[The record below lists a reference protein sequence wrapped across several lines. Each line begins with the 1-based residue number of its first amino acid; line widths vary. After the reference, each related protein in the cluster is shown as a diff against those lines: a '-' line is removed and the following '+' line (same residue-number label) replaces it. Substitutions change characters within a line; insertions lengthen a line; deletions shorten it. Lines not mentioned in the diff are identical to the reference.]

1 MSGLQENTQ
10 KSFKTCINS
19 IRNRLL
25 EDLEQSCYQYYSL
38 NANNRNKV
46 NFTYQEDIKYKR
58 LFTWLESPE
67 RSHSNWQDNLKDL
80 VKERAYTLTNRLV
93 ILMQL
98 ESRDLRQV
106 KLISQ
111 GIEKSAFRTEQE
123 FFIALTQGDD
133 QGFGFI
139 LQQVW
144 DQLALELP
152 ALFEFN
158 EIHECIPVPGPTLL
172 WIIQALNQ
180 DVLQQ
185 AWLDDTTLGWLYQYW
200 NDPDKTYVE
209 KKLKGDGMPK
219 GKVETYEIGRK
230 TQLFTDHYM
239 VEWLLHNSIGDQWRA
254 ICKKNNWVDK
264 ENIVKTWKGY
274 IWKDLEQTYIDASV
288 NNLEDVKILDPA
300 MGSGHFLVFAFDLLY
315 SLYRV
320 QREQQNLEFNE
331 AEIVNVILSKN
342 LHGIDIDS
350 RAVQIAAAALY
361 IKAKEKA
368 PEVNV
373 STLQIVATD
382 LGLDHLSSD
391 DECLNDLRG
400 LLRDEM
406 GISSSFFDILL
417 DNLKHANSLGSL
429 ITISQDIK
437 EALENSDQ
445 VEMIFDASK
454 TTRVIPRIDREE
466 AVYEALEEFIKNH
479 DTAVDLGV
487 KGLAGQLEKGVRL
500 IKLLRKRYDILCANP
515 PYLATSNLTKPIAE
529 RLERYSEIAKGD
541 LYALFFICFENL
553 TKEHG
558 LWCVV
563 AQHNWMFLG
572 GFSDFRNHI
581 LRENAILKCTHL
593 GTGAFEAIGGEIV
606 GASMIVAQKT
616 PLSKSECVYHRL
628 VSYENHSEKKEMV
641 ANPPQKYTYTFPQS
655 RFSEIS
661 GSPMIYWWT
670 EEFRQAYLDAPKLG
684 EYPGAKVRQGLATCN
699 NMRFT
704 RFYWEVELNQIDI
717 VPSKESTIHKRY
729 ENTWEPFLKGAKDKR
744 WFEPLINVVNWKNN
758 KFELWQSVKD
768 IKGGMIKNIEY
779 YFRQG
784 IAFSYIGTNG
794 FLCRLRR
801 YQSIFDVSGSSIFCK
816 NPAKIQVILS
826 SNITGYVSQSL
837 NPTIN
842 NQTGDIANLSVLDK
856 LADYTLYLNRAETL
870 YEQLFSSTE
879 SNFEYKYQHLGSEKF
894 EVEEARIRDEID
906 KELLQQFSQETIQT
920 IYQEIGESVFNL
932 PHWDGKRESIP
943 EDFIESYQ
951 AEESLLELSREYQLH
966 PDSLL
971 KIKVELGLTH
981 DDHRQDRAFK
991 NLSWTIGVLLGRFDA
1006 QTGGLND
1013 LAEEQRKDQNII
1025 QDINAP
1031 KGHSHGLLYL
1041 SVLDNYEGLNRK
1053 EHANVGNACLQTLQD
1068 TLEYKWGAEKSNN
1081 LWNEI
1086 DNALVLDCRT
1096 DWTPAQRAKKDLN
1109 TWIRTSAFAEH
1120 ESIYSKRPI
1129 YFPLV
1134 SVKKSFFVWVNI
1146 HQWHDGTLNSIL
1158 ANYLSPDSSLLD
1170 SRIKRLRGDRQSI
1183 TDSRELN
1190 AIEKEIADL
1199 DKLLDELQAFIAN
1212 ITQLATRGPAP
1223 ELQEVEAPYV
1233 MDLDDGVM
1241 VNSSA
1246 LWELV
1251 LPLWKDPKKWW
1262 ASLSTPKGKKDFD
1275 WSHLA
1280 MRYWPER
1287 VMEKVKQDP
1296 SLAVAHSDYGQYIGH
1311 DLFTELHPE
1320 AAEKWEEQ
1328 QTKQQDKNLELDI

>member
-1 MSGLQENTQ
+1 MSGLKDNTQ

-38 NANNRNKV
+38 NAKNRDKV
-46 NFTYQEDIKYKR
+46 NLTYQEELHYQR

-67 RSHSNWQDNLKDL
+67 RAHSKWQDNLKDL

-98 ESRDLRQV
+98 ESRDLRKV

-111 GIEKSAFRTEQE
+111 GIDKSAFRTEQE

-144 DQLALELP
+144 DHLALELP

-158 EIHECIPVPGPTLL
+158 EIHECIPIPGPTLL
-172 WIIQALNQ
+172 WLIQQLNQ
-180 DVLQQ
+180 ENLQQ
-185 AWLDDTTLGWLYQYW
+185 AWMNDTTLGWLYQYW
-200 NDPDKTYVE
+200 NDPDKAYVD
-209 KKLKGDGMPK
+209 KKLKGEGMPK

-254 ICKKNNWVDK
+254 ICKKNNWRDK
-264 ENIVKTWKGY
+264 ENVVKNWKGY
-274 IWKDLEQTYIDASV
+274 VWKDLEQSYVDASV

-320 QREQQNLEFNE
+320 QREQQEQEFNE
-331 AEIVNVILSKN
+331 AEIVDVILSKN

-373 STLQIVATD
+373 SALQIVATD

-391 DECLNDLRG
+391 NESLNDLRV

-406 GISSSFFDILL
+406 GISTSFFDVLI

-479 DTAVDLGV
+479 GTAVDLGV

-515 PYLATSNLTKPIAE
+515 PYLATSNLAKPIAD

-581 LRENAILKCTHL
+581 LRENAILKCSHL

-628 VSYENHSEKKEMV
+628 VSYENYSEKKEMV
-641 ANPPQKYTYTFPQS
+641 ANPPQKYIFIFPQS
-655 RFSEIS
+655 RFTEIS
-661 GSPMIYWWT
+661 GSPMIYWWP
-670 EEFRQAYLDAPKLG
+670 EEFRQAYLEAPKLSDVG
-684 EYPGAKVRQGLATCN
+684 YIGIGFNSGNNSRFLRQIWEIQLA
-699 NMRFT
+699 
-704 RFYWEVELNQIDI
+704 DI
-717 VPSKESTIHKRY
+717 SLIESREMKKPNLDCMWQPYI
-729 ENTWEPFLKGAKDKR
+729 KGAKGKR
-744 WFEPLINVVNWKNN
+744 WYEPIEFVVNWKFNAKEKWVDYN
-758 KFELWQSVKD
+758 IRRL
-768 IKGGMIKNIEY
+768 GGAQNPHRDPGFFK
-779 YFRQG
+779 QG
-784 IAFSYIGTNG
+784 CSYSYIGTDG
-794 FLCRLRR
+794 FQCRLRKIK
-801 YQSIFDVSGSSIFCK
+801 SVFDISGSTIFTDNSEK
-816 NPAKIQVILS
+816 AQVILS
-826 SNITGYVSQSL
+826 SNISGYLSQSF
-837 NPTIN
+837 NPTVN
-842 NQTGDIANLSVLDK
+842 NQSGDIKNLSVLDQ
-856 LADYTLYLNRAETL
+856 LEDYTLYLNRAELL
-870 YEQLFSSTE
+870 YDQLFSSTE
-879 SNFEYKYQHLGSEKF
+879 SNLEYSYQHLGSERF
-894 EVEEARIRDEID
+894 EVEEARIRNEID
-906 KELLQQFSQETIQT
+906 KELLQSFSLETIQT
-920 IYQEIGESVFNL
+920 IYQEIGESVFDF
-932 PHWDGKRESIP
+932 PHWDGRQESIP

-951 AEESLLELSREYQLH
+951 AEESLLGLSRQYRLH

-971 KIKVELGLTH
+971 KIKDELELIH
-981 DDHRQDRAFK
+981 DSHRKDRSFK
-991 NLSWTIGVLLGRFDA
+991 NLSWSIGVLLGRFDA
-1006 QTGGLND
+1006 QTGGLAD
-1013 LAEEQRKDQNII
+1013 LATQQREDQNII
-1025 QDINAP
+1025 QDADAP
-1031 KGHSHGLLYL
+1031 KGRSHGLLYL
-1041 SVLDNYEGLNRK
+1041 SVLDNHEGLNRK
-1053 EHANVGNACLQTLQD
+1053 EQPNIGNACLQTLQD
-1068 TLEYKWGAEKSNN
+1068 TLGYKWGAEKANE

-1086 DNALVLDCRT
+1086 DNALVLDCST
-1096 DWTPAQRAKKDLN
+1096 DWTPAQRSKKDLN
-1109 TWIRTSAFAEH
+1109 TWIRTSAFAMH

-1134 SVKKSFFVWVNI
+1134 SAKKSFFLWVNI

-1170 SRIKRLRGDRQSI
+1170 SRIKRLREDRQSI

-1190 AIEKEIADL
+1190 DTEKEIADL
-1199 DKLLDELQAFIAN
+1199 DKLQDELQAFIAK
-1212 ITQLATRGPAP
+1212 ITQVSTRGPTP

-1262 ASLSTPKGKKDFD
+1262 ASLSTPKGKNDFD

-1287 VMEKVKQDP
+1287 VMGKVKKDP
-1296 SLAVAHSDYGQYIGH
+1296 SLAVAHSDYGQHTGR
-1311 DLFTELHPE
+1311 DLFTELHPK

-1328 QTKQQDKNLELDI
+1328 QNKQRDKNLELEF

>member
-1 MSGLQENTQ
+1 MSGLKENTQ

-67 RSHSNWQDNLKDL
+67 RSHSKWENNLKDL

-152 ALFEFN
+152 ALFEFK
-158 EIHECIPVPGPTLL
+158 EIHECIPIPGPTLL
-172 WIIQALNQ
+172 WIIQQLNQ
-180 DVLQQ
+180 EDLQQ
-185 AWLDDTTLGWLYQYW
+185 AWLNDTTLGWLYQYW
-200 NDPDKTYVE
+200 NDPDKAYVE
-209 KKLKGDGMPK
+209 KKLKGDGVPK

-254 ICKKNNWVDK
+254 ICKKNNWLDK
-264 ENIVKTWKGY
+264 ENVVKNWKGY
-274 IWKDLEQTYIDASV
+274 VWKDLEQTYVDASV

-320 QREQQNLEFNE
+320 QREQQNQEFNE
-331 AEIVNVILSKN
+331 AEIVDIILSKN

-373 STLQIVATD
+373 SALQIVATD

-406 GISSSFFDILL
+406 GISSSFFDVLI

-429 ITISQDIK
+429 ITISQDIRD
-437 EALENSDQ
+437 ALENSDQ

-466 AVYEALEEFIKNH
+466 AVYDALEEFIKNH
-479 DTAVDLGV
+479 GTAVDLGV

-515 PYLATSNLTKPIAE
+515 PYLATSNLAKPISD

-581 LRENAILKCTHL
+581 LRENAILKCSHL

-628 VSYENHSEKKEMV
+628 VSYENYSEKKDMV
-641 ANPPQKYTYTFPQS
+641 VNPPQKYTFIFPQS
-655 RFSEIS
+655 RFSEIK
-661 GSPMIYWWT
+661 GSPMIYWWP
-670 EEFRQAYLDAPKLG
+670 EEFRQAYLNATKLG
-684 EYPGAKVRQGLATCN
+684 EIGNPRQGLATAN
-699 NMRFT
+699 NNRFI
-704 RFYWEVELNQIDI
+704 RNLWEISIDNISLMKNFEVIFPLNSYWSPYV
-717 VPSKESTIHKRY
+717 
-729 ENTWEPFLKGAKDKR
+729 KGAKGKR
-744 WFEPLINVVNWKNN
+744 WYETVTHLLNVKNQRKEKFIDYKING
-758 KFELWQSVKD
+758 S
-768 IKGGMIKNIEY
+768 GGNENPFKPFYEK
-779 YFRQG
+779 QG
-784 IAFSYIGTNG
+784 LAFSYIGTDS
-794 FLCRLRR
+794 FLCRLRK
-801 YQSIFDVSGSSIFCK
+801 YKSIFDVSGSSIFCE
-816 NPAKIQVILS
+816 NPDKMQVILS
-826 SNITGYVSQSL
+826 SSLSGYVSQSI
-837 NPTIN
+837 NPTVN
-842 NQTGDIANLSVLDK
+842 NQVGDIANLPVFDQLK
-856 LADYTLYLNRAETL
+856 DYRVYLKRAESL
-870 YEQLFSSTE
+870 YEKLFSSTE
-879 SNFEYKYQHLGSEKF
+879 FNLEYNYQHLGTEKF

-906 KELLQQFSQETIQT
+906 KELIENFSEETIQA
-920 IYQEIGESVFNL
+920 IYQEIGESVFNF
-932 PHWDGKRESIP
+932 PHWDGQRESIP
-943 EDFIESYQ
+943 EDFIASYQ
-951 AEESLLELSREYQLH
+951 AEESLLELSRQYRLH

-971 KIKVELGLTH
+971 KIKEELGLTH
-981 DDHRQDRAFK
+981 DDHRKDRVFK
-991 NLSWTIGVLLGRFDA
+991 NLSWSIGVLLGRLDA
-1006 QTGGLND
+1006 QTGGLVD
-1013 LAEEQRKDQNII
+1013 LSAQQRKDQNIPL
-1025 QDINAP
+1025 DANAP
-1031 KGHSHGLLYL
+1031 QGHNHGLLYL
-1041 SVLDNYEGLNRK
+1041 SVLDNHEGLNRK
-1053 EHANVGNACLQTLQD
+1053 EQSNVGNACLQTLQD
-1068 TLEYKWGAEKSNN
+1068 TLEYKWGTEKAND
-1081 LWNEI
+1081 LWHEI

-1109 TWIRTSAFAEH
+1109 TWIRTSAFAMH

-1134 SVKKSFFVWVNI
+1134 SAKKSFFLWVNI
-1146 HQWHDGTLNSIL
+1146 HQWHEGTLNSIL
-1158 ANYLSPDSSLLD
+1158 ANYLTADSSLLD
-1170 SRIKRLRGDRQSI
+1170 SRIKRLREDRQSI

-1199 DKLLDELQAFIAN
+1199 DKLQDELQAFITKV
-1212 ITQLATRGPAP
+1212 TQLATRGPSP
-1223 ELQEVEAPYV
+1223 ELQEVEVPYL

-1251 LPLWKDPKKWW
+1251 LPLWKEPKKWW
-1262 ASLSTPKGKKDFD
+1262 VSLATPKGKKDFD

-1287 VMEKVKQDP
+1287 VMEKVKKDP
-1296 SLAVAHSDYGQYIGH
+1296 SLAVAHSDYGQHTGR

-1320 AAEKWEEQ
+1320 AAVKWEEQ
-1328 QTKQQDKNLELDI
+1328 QSKQQEKNLELGL